1 MIGNYRTGYS
11 LENKSTTNL
20 ILIRAGDILP
30 LTNFYLMKINL
41 IYATYDLNEDYRPL
55 PMWQLNG
62 EIKEEQIDLETYER
76 ITSDDTIA
84 WFENLG
90 GQEIVYRDRSGFIS
104 ELVSVS
110 PCGKRKSVREFEIA

>member
-1 MIGNYRTGYS
+1 MKT
-11 LENKSTTNL
+11 
-20 ILIRAGDILP
+20 IL
-30 LTNFYLMKINL
+30 T
-41 IYATYDLNEDYRPL
+41 YAAYELNENYKPL

-76 ITSDDTIA
+76 ITSDETIK

-90 GQEIVYRDRSGFIS
+90 GEEIVYKDRSGFIS

>member
-1 MIGNYRTGYS
+1 
-11 LENKSTTNL
+11 
-20 ILIRAGDILP
+20 
-30 LTNFYLMKINL
+30 MKINL